1 MFMLIVLLARIIV
14 TSSIASCTVLMVMWV
29 YAMASRRRA
38 CVGLVLVRLRISRAV
53 LRAVC
58 SAVHAKRRGGD
69 DGDRHTRGAATNAT
83 AAGRI
88 TPPTTMLGYLV
99 RPSTRFKILSE
110 VFNIEIL
117 FGLAAV
123 RLPL

>member
-69 DGDRHTRGAATNAT
+69 DGDRHTRGDERHGGGSNH
-83 AAGRI
+83 
-88 TPPTTMLGYLV
+88 PTHDDARLSRS